1 MRVLFILD
9 YSFPSP
15 SASSNRIEAL
25 CKGFLQKGHIAEI
38 ICLRG
43 TWTQKKSKSYSNIK
57 SYFLSSKYRPQAFIK
72 RNALKLCGIFRSFI
86 FIFKENMKLKINVVF
101 ILVIK
106 NVLNFFFFFF
116 LILFN
121 RIFLKLFYNV
131 LFKILNIKI
140 VQERSEYPEIYKRN
154 ILEKTGYYFYKYFFT
169 RLLDGMLVM
178 TNSLKLYYSD
188 LLRKKSVIKVIPMSV
203 DMDRFVLKKKMYKEN
218 LISYCGDLSSYK
230 DGVDVLI
237 KAFGLISFK
246 YPEWKLNLIGGSSDN
261 QLKVLNELCEE
272 LKLTDKVIFSGK
284 KTRDS
289 IPEMLAK
296 SKILA
301 LARPSSLQAQGV
313 FPTKL
318 GEYLA
323 TKKPVVITEVG
334 NIENYLKDKES
345 AYISRPDSVEDFALK
360 LEECICNNEK
370 AQEIGQKG
378 YEVASRNFDYKGQAE
393 LLNDFLLKL
402 GSKNEY

>member
-86 FIFKENMKLKINVVF
+86 FIFKENMKMKINVVF
-101 ILVIK
+101 IPVNK
-106 NVLNFFFFFF
+106 NVLN
-116 LILFN
+116 
-121 RIFLKLFYNV
+121 LFYYV

-301 LARPSSLQAQGV
+301 LARPSSLQAQGG

-323 TKKPVVITEVG
+323 TKNPVVITEVG
-334 NIENYLKDKES
+334 EIGNYLKDSES